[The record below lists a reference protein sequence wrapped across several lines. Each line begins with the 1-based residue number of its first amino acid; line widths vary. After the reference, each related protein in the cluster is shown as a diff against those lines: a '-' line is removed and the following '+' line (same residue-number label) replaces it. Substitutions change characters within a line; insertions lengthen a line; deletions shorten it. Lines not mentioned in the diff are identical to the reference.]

1 MSIPWLQREL
11 MIFRKFALGGLGFY
25 GTQGS
30 WPFRVAPKSGGASG
44 FDKYYK
50 YVMLKFSKG

>member
-1 MSIPWLQREL
+1 